1 MSGPGRNVSSGLIEA
16 PRVAW
21 QAELVGA
28 AEPVMR
34 RELAR
39 TPRGP
44 VPCSRGPHAA
54 GRHCNH
60 GACVSSSAS
69 WSSLARKPCLRADH
83 FKGGGLSVA
92 AVSHRIKLEA
102 PHILCRGKELAKS
115 ERKMLR
121 GAFRQGGVITA
132 KGFDAR
138 LEGRER
144 AQDRD
149 LRPLGCRLRAR
160 DRRRQEKGRAEESG
174 GGFEKLA

>member
-54 GRHCNH
+54 GRHCND

-69 WSSLARKPCLRADH
+69 WSSLARKPGLRADH

-102 PHILCRGKELAKS
+102 PHILCRGKEFANRRGKCYEVRSANVVSSQLSRSLLQCLSLMPDSTLLRHKGSRGRRILLAAKNYKS
-115 ERKMLR
+115 C
-121 GAFRQGGVITA
+121 AVA
-132 KGFDAR
+132 
-138 LEGRER
+138 
-144 AQDRD
+144 
-149 LRPLGCRLRAR
+149 
-160 DRRRQEKGRAEESG
+160 
-174 GGFEKLA
+174 